1 MNILVVLRNLYNN
14 PDPFDE
20 ESLLCD
26 SDINVLTEA
35 CDLRDTLL
43 EGTNSCVT
51 ALLVSESQADY
62 ETVLKKAASYGADRV
77 VHAALDGFD
86 FSDTN
91 AFARVIAGL
100 IQSISPMPDVVMFGR
115 LAYDGDSVNIATQTA
130 ENLDWHR
137 AVYSTEVLGI
147 SGAPGFNATPKV
159 ADETAGCVD
168 ATALL
173 TYKKALDDGGLAT
186 IETPLPTVV
195 HTIRRGGLRRQAKI
209 ADIIRAY
216 NETEVTSVTKA
227 KIEEAA
233 ERALSGPRLP
243 KPTQELPPYRNKG
256 HLEVLNGTSDVDTAS
271 NIIATLKSLGFEPQ
285 VKK

>member
-100 IQSISPMPDVVMFGR
+100 IQNISPMPDVVMFGR

-147 SGAPGFNATPKV
+147 S
-159 ADETAGCVD
+159 D
-168 ATALL
+168 AALL

-186 IETPLPTVV
+186 IETPLPAVV

-216 NETEVTSVTKA
+216 NETEVTSITSKI
-227 KIEEAA
+227 IEEAVA
-233 ERALSGPRLP
+233 CALSKPRLP